1 MDGDPKFKNKYRI
14 DSARLREFDYS
25 ADGYY
30 FVTICTKNHRHYF
43 GEIVD
48 GEMRL
53 SEAGKIAQKCWAEIP
68 EHFPFVKLDESVVMP
83 NHIHGVTII
92 DFSDCRDVDLSRLR
106 MQDKTILSEELD
118 AINLRNAG

>member
-1 MDGDPKFKNKYRI
+1 
-14 DSARLREFDYS
+14 
-25 ADGYY
+25 
-30 FVTICTKNHRHYF
+30 
-43 GEIVD
+43 
-48 GEMRL
+48 
-53 SEAGKIAQKCWAEIP
+53 
-68 EHFPFVKLDESVVMP
+68 MP